1 MQIPSVARDERGVTF
16 VELLVYVVGFGLI
29 ATSMIMLL
37 FWKQTVERQMPT
49 ADEMEFELFQY
60 ELAPL
65 LRWIERP
72 VAYRNGLYWKKDGRS
87 YDVRLV
93 NGTVRLQ
100 KDGSGYVPLLTNVDS
115 IQWEVVS
122 STDLHCTVFRSNGK
136 REEASL
142 VYAIAPK

>member
-1 MQIPSVARDERGVTF
+1 F
-16 VELLVYVVGFGLI
+16 VELLVYVVGFSLI
-29 ATSMIMLL
+29 ATSLMAFFI
-37 FWKQTVERQMPT
+37 WKQTVERQFPT

-72 VAYRNGLYWKKDGRS
+72 VAYGNGLYWRKDGRS

-100 KDGSGYVPLLTNVDS
+100 KDGSGYVPLVTNVDS

-122 STDLHCTVFRSNGK
+122 ST
-136 REEASL
+136 
-142 VYAIAPK
+142 

>member
-1 MQIPSVARDERGVTF
+1 MQILSVTRDERGVTF
-16 VELLVYVVGFGLI
+16 VELLVYVVGFSLI
-29 ATSMIMLL
+29 ATSLMA
-37 FWKQTVERQMPT
+37 FFVWKQTVERQFPT

-72 VAYRNGLYWKKDGRS
+72 VAYGNGLYWRKDGRS

-122 STDLHCTVFRSNGK
+122 STDLHCTVHRFNGK